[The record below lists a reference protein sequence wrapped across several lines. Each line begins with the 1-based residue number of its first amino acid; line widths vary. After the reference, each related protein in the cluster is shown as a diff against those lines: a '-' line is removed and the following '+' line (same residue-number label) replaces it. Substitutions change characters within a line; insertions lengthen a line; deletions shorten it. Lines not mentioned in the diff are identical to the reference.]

1 LARKPLRG
9 TVADNVAQW
18 GTGGINIDGCRV
30 NKENDRPLI
39 ISTGRK
45 EIVNTYGGSLNGSI
59 SSGTTN
65 LGRWPA
71 NVILDEEAAAALDAQ
86 SGVTKSGGQGQ
97 RRESSGLL
105 GLGGDGGLNVWYGDT
120 GGASRFFY
128 TAKTSRSEREAGL
141 DGVEVVRADTMIGNT
156 EQRPRLAG
164 DGRAN
169 PAVKPVHRANHH
181 PTVKPIALM
190 RYMIRLVA
198 PRGAVVLDPF
208 MGSGSTGCAAM
219 VEGMQFIGIDITP
232 EYVDIARRRLA
243 WWSCSLDNT
252 ATMESHEEDEA

>member
-1 LARKPLRG
+1 MSAGEP
-9 TVADNVAQW
+9 
-18 GTGGINIDGCRV
+18 
-30 NKENDRPLI
+30 RPV
-39 ISTGRK
+39 S
-45 EIVNTYGGSLNGSI
+45 
-59 SSGTTN
+59 
-65 LGRWPA
+65 GRWPA

-86 SGVTKSGGQGQ
+86 SGVTKSGGQGR

-105 GLGGDGGLNVWYGDT
+105 GLGGDGGLNVWHGDT

-128 TAKTSRSEREAGL
+128 TAKASRSEREAGL
-141 DGVEVVRADTMIGNT
+141 DGVVKIKASV
-156 EQRPRLAG
+156 AG
-164 DGRAN
+164 WNSDSMEYRIENGVPTN
-169 PAVKPVHRANHH
+169 PKAPPSQRANHH

-232 EYVDIARRRLA
+232 EYVDIARRRIA
-243 WWSCSLDNT
+243 WRSCSLDGN
-252 ATMESHEEDEA
+252 AIINAEENDA